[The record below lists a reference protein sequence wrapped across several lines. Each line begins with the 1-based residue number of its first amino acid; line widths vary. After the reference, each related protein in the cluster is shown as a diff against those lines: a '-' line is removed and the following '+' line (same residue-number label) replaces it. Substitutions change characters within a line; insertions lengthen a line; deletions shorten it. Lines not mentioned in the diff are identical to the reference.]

1 MRMTSSICG
10 LRHGTHGNQGA
21 VLDMD
26 MSRFPPVRVVRVAF
40 HVVCVS
46 RHEGA
51 CVMHRHLRLYRSRH
65 VVICIV
71 LSITVD
77 MPPCEQSYP

>member
-1 MRMTSSICG
+1 MHIVSCGMRMNSSICG

-26 MSRFPPVRVVRVAF
+26 MSRSIP
-40 HVVCVS
+40 CVS
-46 RHEGA
+46 YAMRFML
-51 CVMHRHLRLYRSRH
+51 CVCPVMRVH
-65 VVICIV
+65 VSCIAIYV
-71 LSITVD
+71 CTVSITVD